1 MDYLTIAR
9 PLDAECAT
17 KTHVKMPSGNI
28 ATDSYPRAYRYEYET
43 VEVENIHGL
52 SALLKKLENDKNALV
67 LRGRP
72 LVKSGPRVYKEKEN
86 REVTFVPDDH
96 RWVCIDIDDCEI
108 DPKKGPIL
116 TAIQSLPDIFHTASC
131 HYQYSSSMG
140 IKGGDK
146 VKVHLWFFFDRP
158 VCGFSLRRWLKP
170 YPVDTTLYNPVQPHY
185 TATPIFIGFDDPL
198 SDRSGM
204 IHGSECVEVPDYV
217 LDLEAHQRLVE
228 TEEKERRKE
237 QKRRVRLSKMNRENN
252 ARREIYL
259 RKRYAQGALKSACEE
274 IESQTQGDR
283 HNTIFHEAAGMGELY
298 QFLDESEAKAMLV
311 QSGLAIL
318 SGEGRDREVY
328 RTVDDGWL
336 QGMNN
341 PRDLAHIGVEDM
353 GSYVQPGRSH
363 EWKKEVSSVDGHYTA
378 VAAKMGFDA
387 RQLQEAVESVGG
399 RLVGSSQGVIDL
411 LGDLIGRDYLRFGDQ
426 GDER

>member
-28 ATDSYPRAYRYEYET
+28 ATDSYPRAYRYKYEPA
-43 VEVENIHGL
+43 EVGNIYDL
-52 SALLKKLENDKNALV
+52 SDLLKKLENDKKALV

-72 LVKSGPRVYKEKEN
+72 LVDSGPRLYKEKED

-96 RWVCIDIDDCEI
+96 RWVCIDIDDCKI
-108 DPKKGPIL
+108 DPKKGPII
-116 TAIQSLPDIFHTASC
+116 TAIQSLPEIFHAASC

-140 IKGGDK
+140 IKDDGK

-198 SDRSGM
+198 DDRSGM
-204 IHGSECVEVPDYV
+204 IHGSDCVEAPFHV
-217 LDLEAHQRLVE
+217 LGLESHQKIVE
-228 TEEKERRKE
+228 KEEKERRKE

-252 ARREIYL
+252 DQREEYAR
-259 RKRYAQGALKSACEE
+259 KCYALGALKSACEE
-274 IESQTQGDR
+274 IESQTKGDR
-283 HNTIFHEAAGMGELY
+283 HNKIYHESAGMGELY

-328 RTVDDGWL
+328 RTVDDGWA

-341 PRDLAHIGVEDM
+341 PRDLSHIGVDDLGE
-353 GSYVQPGRSH
+353 YTQPGRAH
-363 EWKKEVSSVDGHYTA
+363 EWKKEISSSGGHYTA
-378 VAAKMGFDA
+378 IAAKMGLDA
-387 RQLQEAVESVGG
+387 RQLQRAVETAGG
-399 RLVGSSQGVIDL
+399 SFSGSSRGAVEL
-411 LGDLIGRDYLRFGDQ
+411 LGDLILNDMRRINQ
-426 GDER
+426 